1 MPKKPRYNKNRPVS
15 ETRPRA
21 TASSAGSKRRART
34 TSPSKSRLKA
44 PPPSSRAPADREG
57 LFFTEG
63 TGFVVGID
71 PSLKSTGIAVLD
83 AATGVH
89 VASMSAPA
97 WSEEIE
103 EFIQCHIPWDG
114 VLAVA
119 CEVPSYG
126 SQITKNGITAAL
138 AKTLGAVLAHCASV
152 QRRSVFMASPNRW
165 RSEVYHRVPKF
176 DTKKVAMNYVTERF
190 GISPASHDQAEAI
203 CLAAYARL
211 MLVKEGL

>member
-1 MPKKPRYNKNRPVS
+1 MPKRKYNKNRPPS

-21 TASSAGSKRRART
+21 TSVPAKSKRRART
-34 TSPSKSRLKA
+34 ASPSKSRPKA
-44 PPPSSRAPADREG
+44 PSPSSRAPADREG

-138 AKTLGAVLAHCASV
+138 AKTLGAVLAHCGSV

-176 DTKKVAMNYVTERF
+176 DTKKVAMNYVEQRF

-203 CLAAYARL
+203 CLAAYARM
-211 MLVKEGL
+211 MLIKEGL